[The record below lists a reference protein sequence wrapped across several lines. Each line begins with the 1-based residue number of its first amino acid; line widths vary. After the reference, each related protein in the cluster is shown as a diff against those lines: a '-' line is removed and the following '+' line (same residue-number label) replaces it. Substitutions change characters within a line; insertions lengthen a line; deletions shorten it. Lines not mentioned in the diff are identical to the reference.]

1 MAYCKTWLL
10 KLIESASL
18 THRPRS
24 GSGAWRS
31 LEKFGA
37 VYPALYSD
45 SGKMPAPT
53 AGKFCNG
60 LRSRRDVPR
69 AGAGRVVA
77 ICCWFVS
84 WKRCRGATLQNR
96 TWPAD
101 KQIHMRRFLV
111 ALLIAVAAGTEDTV
125 DQDDPTPAFAVVA
138 DGACEGW
145 CNQCAHCGSPPAPP
159 AKLASVRRL
168 SVLAADTCE
177 SAACNTCETCASV
190 AEGSFCA
197 SWCNDYTCGVGGL
210 CTGCEACEF
219 LFTGGGRCLPWCN
232 SYTCGQDDCAAC
244 KGMIGSP
251 NCLDQSTFCESWCG
265 TANPNPS

>member
-1 MAYCKTWLL
+1 M

-168 SVLAADTCE
+168 SVLLRQTRASRLPATPVRPARPWPRVPSAPRGVTTTLVGWGGSATAAWRASSCT
-177 SAACNTCETCASV
+177 SVMALAAFPGTDRLSQ
-190 AEGSFCA
+190 
-197 SWCNDYTCGVGGL
+197 
-210 CTGCEACEF
+210 
-219 LFTGGGRCLPWCN
+219 
-232 SYTCGQDDCAAC
+232 SYH
-244 KGMIGSP
+244 
-251 NCLDQSTFCESWCG
+251 L
-265 TANPNPS
+265 